1 MPEAT
6 RPAFITC
13 ARCGTEKKVGRGGP
27 IPTYCSAACR
37 NALSNERAR
46 NDGRYEQRLARER
59 QQAAAQREAAAR
71 PCPYCG
77 NPMANPR
84 RVQCGARECK
94 RLYRNERQREFQNQ
108 HKAKHG
114 MYYSR

>member
-77 NPMANPR
+77 NPLANPR
-84 RVQCGARECK
+84 RVQCGARVFSVTVPSRIPLLIT
-94 RLYRNERQREFQNQ
+94 RLVQLFSWR
-108 HKAKHG
+108 
-114 MYYSR
+114 